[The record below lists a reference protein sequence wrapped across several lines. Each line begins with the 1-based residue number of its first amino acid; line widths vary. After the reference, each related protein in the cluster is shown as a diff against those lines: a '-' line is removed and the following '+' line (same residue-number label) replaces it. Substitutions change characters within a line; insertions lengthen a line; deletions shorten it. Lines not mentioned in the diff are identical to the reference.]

1 MKIILNEGGIS
12 IMKKSVKHFLIII
25 VCILNTSLINAS
37 DTILLKEAL
46 VIQLPRSNDFKII
59 SPDIVLKDIVNHK
72 WKAPTENKLVN
83 CGDTSVT
90 WKKLLADDEG
100 WFKDGSLIGNSYAYF
115 KYTSEKEQII
125 LIEAMGNQDLYVN
138 GEIRSGNPYR
148 YQDDYED
155 WGPRFDYSFIPV
167 KLKKGKNELLFH
179 CQRSLLKVILH
190 PDQSGLLFAEKDLTT
205 PDLIINESSDTYGA
219 VPVVNATEEV
229 FENVFIKTWIEG
241 STPQYCKVNR
251 LYPLSIYK
259 TLFYIKVPAQS
270 VEGKIDLNIAVVKD
284 KNSDETITATVIKLN
299 VVKPEDT
306 RKETFISKIDNS
318 VQYYAVNPPSD
329 NKLEPAL
336 FLSLH
341 GAGVEA
347 INQAQSYGH
356 KNWGYIIAPTNRRP
370 YGYNWENW
378 GRLDALEVLE
388 LSKKKF
394 SIDEERV
401 YLTGHSMGGH
411 GAWHVGFNN
420 PDKFAAI
427 APSAGWISIWSYRIL
442 SMTDSSAI
450 NEMLMRST
458 KQSDTYAFTEN
469 LKPNGIYILHGD
481 ADDNVP
487 PEQAESI
494 IENLTKFHK
503 DFTAH
508 FEPGAGHWWDNSEE
522 QGSDCVDWMPMFDF
536 FAHHSVPGNERIR
549 EIDFTTANPTAASK
563 NYWAEII
570 NQVEQQ
576 KLSKMKFE
584 LLPGNRKFIGTTNN
598 ISKMTLNASVISSDE
613 PISIT
618 INDQTLNDVKIPS
631 DKKVI
636 LELKD
641 DKWQVADNI
650 DKTHKYPAR
659 CGNFRE
665 AFNCG
670 VLFVIGTQG
679 NSNEDKWAFDKARYD
694 AEKIW
699 YRGNSSIEIIEDD
712 EFDPEKYKD
721 RSVILFGNSETNSA
735 WNLLLADS
743 PVQVNEDEII
753 FGDKKY
759 KGEDLA
765 CLMIRP
771 RKDSDVASVGVVSG
785 TGLRGFELA
794 NLAPYF
800 NQYMSLPDLIIYNS
814 KVIDSDKEGVK
825 VTGYFGN
832 DWSIENGEFVAQ

>member
-1 MKIILNEGGIS
+1 
-12 IMKKSVKHFLIII
+12 
-25 VCILNTSLINAS
+25 
-37 DTILLKEAL
+37 
-46 VIQLPRSNDFKII
+46 
-59 SPDIVLKDIVNHK
+59 
-72 WKAPTENKLVN
+72 
-83 CGDTSVT
+83 
-90 WKKLLADDEG
+90 
-100 WFKDGSLIGNSYAYF
+100 
-115 KYTSEKEQII
+115 
-125 LIEAMGNQDLYVN
+125 
-138 GEIRSGNPYR
+138 
-148 YQDDYED
+148 
-155 WGPRFDYSFIPV
+155 
-167 KLKKGKNELLFH
+167 
-179 CQRSLLKVILH
+179 LH
-190 PDQSGLLFAEKDLTT
+190 LDQSGLLFADKDLTT
-205 PDLIINESSDTYGA
+205 PDLIVNESSDTYGA

-229 FENVFIKTWIEG
+229 FENVFIKTWIKD

-259 TLFYIKVPAQS
+259 APFYIKIPAQS
-270 VEGKIDLNIAVVKD
+270 VEGKIDLNIAVVKN
-284 KNSDETITATVIKLN
+284 KSSDETISKTVIKLN

-306 RKETFISKIDNS
+306 RKETFISEIDNS

-329 NKLEPAL
+329 NKLKPAL

-356 KNWGYIIAPTNRRP
+356 KNWGYIVAPTNRRP

-378 GRLDALEVLE
+378 GRLDALEVLD

-394 SIDEERV
+394 GIDEERV

-411 GAWHVGFNN
+411 GTWHLGINN

-427 APSAGWISIWSYRIL
+427 GPSAGWISIWSYRIL

-469 LKPNGIYILHGD
+469 LKPDGIYILHGD

-494 IENLTKFHK
+494 IENLSKFHK

-522 QGSDCVDWMPMFDF
+522 LGSDCVDWMPMFDF

-576 KLSKMKFE
+576 KLSRMKFE
-584 LLPGNRKFIGTTNN
+584 LLPGIRKFIGTTNN
-598 ISKMTLNASVISSDE
+598 ISKMTLDASVISSDE
-613 PISIT
+613 PISVVI
-618 INDQTLNDVKIPS
+618 DEQELNDIKIPS
-631 DKKVI
+631 DNKVI

-641 DKWQVADNI
+641 DKWQVADYV

-665 AFNCG
+665 AFNYG
-670 VLFVIGTQG
+670 VLFVLGTQG
-679 NSNEDKWAFDKARYD
+679 NNDEDKWAFDKARYD

-699 YRGNSSIEIIEDD
+699 YRGNSSIEIIKDD

-721 RSVILFGNSETNSA
+721 RSVVLFGNSETNSA
-735 WNLLLADS
+735 WDLLLADS
-743 PVQVNEDEII
+743 PVQVNDGEII

-771 RKDSDVASVGVVSG
+771 RKDSDIASVGVVSG

-800 NQYMSLPDLIIYNS
+800 NQYMSLPDLIIYDA
-814 KVIDSDKEGVK
+814 KVIDSDKEGVN

-832 DWSIENGEFVAQ
+832 DWTIVNGEFVFN